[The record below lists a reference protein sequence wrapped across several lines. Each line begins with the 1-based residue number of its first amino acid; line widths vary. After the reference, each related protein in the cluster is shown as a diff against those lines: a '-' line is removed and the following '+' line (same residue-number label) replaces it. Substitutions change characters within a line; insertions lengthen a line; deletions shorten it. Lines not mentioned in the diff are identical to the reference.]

1 MKRII
6 SIWHVEV
13 LGAEPKKRGGG
24 VGGEARGTEES
35 LEARSSTGGPSSV

>member
-6 SIWHVEV
+6 SIWHVYV
-13 LGAEPKKRGGG
+13 LGAELKKKADVGWEGRG
-24 VGGEARGTEES
+24 AEES